1 MFYRVYMLRVK
12 RKHFIQEPKE
22 PKEPKELKGANS
34 HNETLLV
41 NTILNGNVTALTP
54 AFRKTK
60 TSEVKKK
67 KIKYIDTSP
76 LLRGNHI

>member
-1 MFYRVYMLRVK
+1 MLRVR
-12 RKHFIQEPKE
+12 RKHFIQE

-41 NTILNGNVTALTP
+41 NTILNGNAKTISAL
-54 AFRKTK
+54 KTK
-60 TSEVKKK
+60 PPEVKKK

-76 LLRGNHI
+76 LGG

>member
-1 MFYRVYMLRVK
+1 MLRVR
-12 RKHFIQEPKE
+12 RKHFVQ
-22 PKEPKELKGANS
+22 EPKELKGANS

-41 NTILNGNVTALTP
+41 NTILNGNAKTISAL
-54 AFRKTK
+54 KTNPP
-60 TSEVKKK
+60 EVKKK